1 MLARYSKLTGLPC
14 VRMDL
19 PYRMRGVEAEFVVTD
34 ATGWIDDEAREMAL
48 SRATRQLVVM

>member
-1 MLARYSKLTGLPC
+1 
-14 VRMDL
+14 MDL